1 MIDMKYSIIVP
12 VFNREKTIRTC
23 LEGLLDTSFSDF
35 EIIVVDD
42 GSSDDSYEAS
52 LAVAN
57 NHSNV
62 RVIKRQ
68 ENKGLSAARNVG
80 MDNARGEYL
89 IFIDSDDTF
98 VKDALSDIDKLVTDN
113 LDLLMYGIKIGKYKD
128 KCWEQREYPK
138 TVVDIKLEG
147 NRRIVEWIYT
157 SLETYKIQYY
167 FTAYAKVLNKA
178 LIDKHNLRFQE
189 DVTFGEDQ
197 VFTCNYLQFV
207 DSFRYSNI
215 PYYNII
221 NWPATMLQSVD
232 RLSLCPRTPDNFLH
246 NQTANYEALMN
257 LSKSTG
263 LESVHEYAINYIL
276 DRPITRILFRQED
289 VRNKYRLSYSDLK
302 AVTKMKIKPMLAVE
316 GENVGKLK
324 SKVIALYVDMILK
337 DKPFWMVY
345 SMIFIHRN
353 VILNLNHFLN
363 TIYRKIA
370 CLG

>member
-1 MIDMKYSIIVP
+1 MKYSIIVP
-12 VFNREKTIRTC
+12 VYNREMTIRTC

-42 GSSDDSYEAS
+42 GSSDGSYDAS

-57 NHSNV
+57 NYSNV

-80 MDNARGEYL
+80 IDNARGKYL
-89 IFIDSDDTF
+89 IFIDSDDTL
-98 VKDALSDIDKLVTDN
+98 VKDALSDIDKLVTDD
-113 LDLLMYGIKIGKYKD
+113 LDLLMHGIKIGKYKN
-128 KCWEQREYPK
+128 KCWEQREDPE
-138 TVVDIKLEG
+138 TVVDVKLEG
-147 NRRIVEWIYT
+147 NRKIVEWIYT
-157 SLETYKIQYY
+157 SLNPYKVLY
-167 FTAYAKVLNKA
+167 FTAFAKVLNKA

-189 DVTFGEDQ
+189 DLTFGEDQ

-221 NWPATMLQSVD
+221 NWPATMLPSSS
-232 RLSLCPRTPDNFLH
+232 RLSLCPRTPDNFLK

-263 LESVHEYAINYIL
+263 LNCVHEYAINYIL
-276 DRPITRILFRQED
+276 DRPITRILFRNVD
-289 VRNKYRLSYSDLK
+289 VRNRYRMSYSDLK
-302 AVTKMKIKPMLAVE
+302 AAAKLKIKPMLAVE
-316 GENVGKLK
+316 GENVGQMR
-324 SKVIALYVDMILK
+324 SKIIALYANMILK

-353 VILNLNHFLN
+353 VILNLNHLLN

-370 CLG
+370 RLW